1 MKFKPGDLVRP
12 INTHD
17 KDPRLWWLNGSLIGE
32 IMAEASAS
40 IAWPRLYWRV
50 KFQERDCCCD
60 ENSLVLIPSDHL
72 GRQIVEW
79 DWTELKSPV
88 LA

>member
-17 KDPRLWWLNGSLIGE
+17 KDPRLWWLNDSLIGE
-32 IMAEASAS
+32 ITGWARAA
-40 IAWPRLYWRV
+40 PRLYWPV
-50 KFQERDCCCD
+50 KFHHHNCCCD
-60 ENSLVLIPSDHL
+60 ENSLVLVPSDPQ
-72 GRQIVEW
+72 GRQVIEW